1 MMHWKTIFNRASLK
15 ITLVYFVVSFLW
27 IFFSDLILLK
37 LTQEETLITQ
47 YQTIKGG
54 VFVAV
59 TSLLIFY
66 LARREFFKK
75 DESLKAI
82 NKAKEEYQ
90 ALYEAYLTLSE
101 KLKSSNKKLE
111 DKNDQLRSYFR
122 RISESQERYRAFI
135 SQISEGVYRL
145 DLPQSLDTRL
155 SPDDQTNY
163 LYQNLYIGECNPR
176 LAGMYHFAS
185 MNELIGQKLKDLSKT
200 ELSRDLYRLIRSFV
214 ESDYNVRD
222 VETRSTDRAGK
233 TKYFNNNITGI
244 IKDEKLIRVW
254 GTQQDI
260 TAMKNNQE
268 ELIRQKEKAE
278 ESNRIKNAFLANISH
293 EIRTPLNSIMGFSE
307 LLDNPQLSE
316 DDQRNYIGHVKNSGN
331 QLLRIVSD
339 ILDVSF
345 IQTGQLSLN
354 QGEFHLNE
362 LMNDIRLQ
370 LERSV
375 DQKEMNIGIRMVPG
389 LEDGQDQIIADKDRL
404 YQVLSNLSDNA
415 VKFTH
420 QGQVEIGYKVLA
432 DRMMQF
438 YVRDTGIGIP
448 RAKRSMIFEHFRQGE
463 EYANRHYGGIG
474 LGLSIVKG
482 IVETM
487 GGKVYLES
495 EPDNG
500 SVFRFNIPYNKPNG
514 KELRKDVTNK
524 LVRTKKILIVE
535 DQPDNFKLL
544 QEFLIDTDVTILHAE
559 SGEKSLELFA
569 SHNDIDL
576 VLMDLRL
583 PGLDGIQTTRKI
595 KEQSPGVPVIAQ
607 TAYMR
612 EQYPHNKDLFEDY
625 LTKPISRK
633 NFSKVTSRLLDIVL

>member
-1 MMHWKTIFNRASLK
+1 MHWKTIFNRASLK

-54 VFVAV
+54 GFVAV

-155 SPDDQTNY
+155 PLDDQTNY

-185 MNELIGQKLKDLSKT
+185 IHELIGKKLKDLSKT
-200 ELSRDLYRLIRSFV
+200 ELARDLYRLIRSFV

-222 VETRSTDRAGK
+222 AETRSTDRTGK

-244 IKDEKLIRVW
+244 IKDGKLIRVW

-316 DDQRNYIGHVKNSGN
+316 DDQRSYIGHVKNSGD

-362 LMNDIRLQ
+362 LIDDIRLQ

-375 DQKEMNIGIRMVPG
+375 DQKEKNIGIRMVPG
-389 LEDGQDQIIADKDRL
+389 LEDGQDQIIADRDRL
-404 YQVLSNLSDNA
+404 YQVLSNLGDNA
-415 VKFTH
+415 VKFTY

-432 DRMMQF
+432 DRVVQF

-448 RAKRSMIFEHFRQGE
+448 REKRSMIFEHFRQGE
-463 EYANRHYGGIG
+463 EYTNRHYGGIG

-495 EPDNG
+495 EPEKG

-514 KELRKDVTNK
+514 KEIRKDVTNK

-569 SHNDIDL
+569 SHQDIDL

-583 PGLDGIQTTRKI
+583 PGLDGVQTTRKI
-595 KEQSPGVPVIAQ
+595 KEQSPGIPVIAQ
-607 TAYMR
+607 TAYMQ
-612 EQYPHNKDLFEDY
+612 EQYSHDNNLFEDY

-633 NFSKVTSRLLDIVL
+633 NFSKVTSRLLDIAL

>member
-1 MMHWKTIFNRASLK
+1 MHWKKIFNRASLK
-15 ITLVYFVVSFLW
+15 ITLIYFVVSFIW
-27 IFFSDLILLK
+27 IFFSDKILLE
-37 LTQEETLITQ
+37 LTREETLITQ
-47 YQTIKGG
+47 YQTIKGV

-66 LARREFFKK
+66 LSRREFFKK
-75 DESLKAI
+75 DESIKAI

-90 ALYEAYLTLSE
+90 ALYEAYLSLSE
-101 KLKSSNKKLE
+101 ELKNSNRKLA
-111 DKNDQLRSYFR
+111 DKNDQLSSYFH

-145 DLPQSLDTRL
+145 DLPQVLDTKL
-155 SPDDQTNY
+155 PLDDQTNY

-176 LAGMYHFAS
+176 LANMYHFAS

-222 VETRSTDRAGK
+222 VETRSTDRRGK

-244 IKDEKLIRVW
+244 IKEGKLIRVW

-260 TAMKNNQE
+260 TAMKDNQS

-307 LLDNPQLSE
+307 LLDNPQLSPE
-316 DDQRNYIGHVKNSGN
+316 DQSTYIGHIKNSGN

-345 IQTGQLSLN
+345 IQTGQLTLN
-354 QGEFHLNE
+354 QGDLHLNE
-362 LMNDIRLQ
+362 LMDDIRLQ
-370 LERSV
+370 LEKTV
-375 DQKEMNIGIRMVPG
+375 DQKDKSIHIIIKPG
-389 LEDGQDQIIADKDRL
+389 LADGEDQIVVDRDRL
-404 YQVLSNLSDNA
+404 YQVLTNLGDNA
-415 VKFTH
+415 VKFTQ
-420 QGQVEIGYKVLA
+420 QGRLEIGYEVLA
-432 DRMMQF
+432 DRMLQF

-448 RAKRSMIFEHFRQGE
+448 TEKRSMIFEHFRQGE
-463 EYANRHYGGIG
+463 EYTNRHYGGIG

-495 EPDNG
+495 APEKG

-514 KELRKDVTNK
+514 KEVRKKGTQK
-524 LVRTKKILIVE
+524 KIKTKKILIVE

-559 SGEKSLELFA
+559 SGEKSLELLA
-569 SHNDIDL
+569 SHRDIDL

-583 PGLDGIQTTRKI
+583 PGLDGVQTTRKM
-595 KEQSPGVPVIAQ
+595 KEKVPGIPVIAQ

-612 EQYPHNKDLFEDY
+612 EQYPHSKDLFEDY

-633 NFSKVTSRLLDIVL
+633 NFSKVTSRLLNIVI

>member
-1 MMHWKTIFNRASLK
+1 MHWKTIFNRASLK

-155 SPDDQTNY
+155 PLDDQTNY

-185 MNELIGQKLKDLSKT
+185 IHELIGKKLKDLSKT
-200 ELSRDLYRLIRSFV
+200 ELARDLYRLIRSFV

-222 VETRSTDRAGK
+222 AETRSTDRTGK

-244 IKDEKLIRVW
+244 IKDGKLIRVW

-316 DDQRNYIGHVKNSGN
+316 DDQRSYIGHVKNSGD

-362 LMNDIRLQ
+362 LIDDIRLQ

-375 DQKEMNIGIRMVPG
+375 DQKEKNIGIRMVPG
-389 LEDGQDQIIADKDRL
+389 LEDGQDQIIADRDRL
-404 YQVLSNLSDNA
+404 YQVLSNLGDNA
-415 VKFTH
+415 VKFTY

-432 DRMMQF
+432 DRVVQF

-448 RAKRSMIFEHFRQGE
+448 REKRSMIFEHFRQGE
-463 EYANRHYGGIG
+463 EYTNRHYGGIG

-495 EPDNG
+495 EPEKG

-514 KELRKDVTNK
+514 KEIRKDVTNK

-569 SHNDIDL
+569 SHQDIDL

-583 PGLDGIQTTRKI
+583 PGLDGVQTTRKI
-595 KEQSPGVPVIAQ
+595 KEQSPGIPVIAQ
-607 TAYMR
+607 TAYMQ
-612 EQYPHNKDLFEDY
+612 EQYSHDNNLFEDY

-633 NFSKVTSRLLDIVL
+633 NFSKVTSRLLDIAL

>member
-155 SPDDQTNY
+155 PLDDQTNY

-185 MNELIGQKLKDLSKT
+185 IHELIGKKLKDLSKT
-200 ELSRDLYRLIRSFV
+200 ELARDLYRLIRSFV

-222 VETRSTDRAGK
+222 AETRSTDRTGK

-244 IKDEKLIRVW
+244 IKDGKLIRVW

-316 DDQRNYIGHVKNSGN
+316 DDQRSYIGHVKNSGD

-362 LMNDIRLQ
+362 LIDDIRLQ

-375 DQKEMNIGIRMVPG
+375 DQKEKNIGIRMVPG
-389 LEDGQDQIIADKDRL
+389 LEDGQDQIIADRDRL
-404 YQVLSNLSDNA
+404 YQVLSNLGDNA
-415 VKFTH
+415 VKFTY

-432 DRMMQF
+432 DRVVQF

-448 RAKRSMIFEHFRQGE
+448 REKRSMIFEHFRQGE
-463 EYANRHYGGIG
+463 EYTNRHYGGIG

-495 EPDNG
+495 EPEKG

-514 KELRKDVTNK
+514 KEIRKDVTNK

-569 SHNDIDL
+569 SHQDIDL

-583 PGLDGIQTTRKI
+583 PGLDGVQTTRKI
-595 KEQSPGVPVIAQ
+595 KEQSPGIPVIAQ
-607 TAYMR
+607 TAYMQ
-612 EQYPHNKDLFEDY
+612 EQYSHDNNLFEDY

-633 NFSKVTSRLLDIVL
+633 NFSKVTSRLLDIAL